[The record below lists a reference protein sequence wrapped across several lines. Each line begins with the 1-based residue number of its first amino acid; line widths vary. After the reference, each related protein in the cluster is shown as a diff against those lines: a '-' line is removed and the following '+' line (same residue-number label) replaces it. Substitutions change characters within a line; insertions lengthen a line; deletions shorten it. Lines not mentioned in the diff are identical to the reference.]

1 MNAVVIIPTYNER
14 DNLDPLVRAILANP
28 GYRVMVVDDN
38 SPDGTGALADA
49 LAAEFTGRVEVLHRT
64 SARGLGRSLRD
75 GLKRASESD
84 AEIVFQM
91 DADLSHDPQYL
102 PAMAS
107 ATADADL
114 VIGSRYL
121 QGVSVVNW
129 PLRRIFLSA
138 FANRYI
144 RAVTGLR
151 VADCTSGYRCWRREA
166 LRRIPLDRL
175 VSEGYAFVVEMLYR
189 AHRAGCRV
197 REVPIIFI
205 DRHAGSSKMSKKIV
219 REAVF
224 LVWKL
229 KIGTLLR
236 RFLGR

>member
-1 MNAVVIIPTYNER
+1 MTAIVIIPTYNER

-28 GYRVMVVDDN
+28 GYRVMVVDDQ

-49 LAAEFTGRVEVLHRT
+49 LAAEFAGRVEVLHRT
-64 SARGLGRSLRD
+64 GPRGLGRSLRD
-75 GLKRASESD
+75 GLTRAAESD
-84 AEIVFQM
+84 ADLVFQM

-102 PAMAS
+102 PTMA
-107 ATADADL
+107 AAAADAEL

-166 LRRIPLDRL
+166 LRRVPLERL

-205 DRHAGSSKMSKKIV
+205 ERRQGHSKVSSRVLLESIV
-219 REAVF
+219 MPWR
-224 LVWKL
+224 L
-229 KIGTLLR
+229 LLR
-236 RFLGR
+236 L